1 MDVVGHINLS
11 VHIVIYRIL
20 VASRKQLN
28 YWTIPKMNYEKNFQ
42 DGEFD
47 ILYDNIITNKEC
59 LSVTRI
65 LAADLQSNP
74 YYTVGQFLKNL
85 NDVDLAELND
95 IVNCNFKHDL
105 DEADAEEEPE
115 ADPRMADIV
124 LLAEML
130 SRGEDIKSR
139 SDEELLAKVNQF
151 MIFISIE
158 SLRRKGLVEAYHSN
172 MTFGDD
178 GDSRVIVKRLHDLDE
193 D

>member
-1 MDVVGHINLS
+1 
-11 VHIVIYRIL
+11 
-20 VASRKQLN
+20 
-28 YWTIPKMNYEKNFQ
+28 MNYKENFQ

-105 DEADAEEEPE
+105 DEADEGEEPQ

-178 GDSRVIVKRLHDLDE
+178 GDARVIVKRLHDLDE

>member
-1 MDVVGHINLS
+1 MDGVGHINLS
-11 VHIVIYRIL
+11 VRIVIYHIL

-65 LAADLQSNP
+65 LAADLQANP

-105 DEADAEEEPE
+105 DEADEEEEPE

>member
-1 MDVVGHINLS
+1 MDGVGHINLS
-11 VHIVIYRIL
+11 VLIVIYHIL

-65 LAADLQSNP
+65 LAADLQANP

-105 DEADAEEEPE
+105 DEADEEEEPE

>member
-1 MDVVGHINLS
+1 
-11 VHIVIYRIL
+11 
-20 VASRKQLN
+20 
-28 YWTIPKMNYEKNFQ
+28 MNYKENSET
-42 DGEFD
+42 GEFD
-47 ILYDNIITNKEC
+47 ILYDNIIKNKEC
-59 LSVTRI
+59 LSITRI
-65 LAADLQSNP
+65 LAADLQANP

-105 DEADAEEEPE
+105 DEADEEEE
-115 ADPRMADIV
+115 SQADPRMADIV

-130 SRGEDIKSR
+130 SRGEDVKSR

-158 SLRRKGLVEAYHSN
+158 SLRRKGMVEAYHSN

-178 GDSRVIVKRLHDLDE
+178 GDERMIVKRLYDLDE
-193 D
+193 